1 MRKDI
6 TIFRDET
13 KFAAWPAG
21 NTARCWGNEM
31 FFIFGCGER
40 NLESAEPPMAPGK
53 PMWTVLARSLDGG
66 ESWQMENHPL
76 LSKGFKPSDADSEEL
91 MTFDGKLDFSDPDF
105 TINFG
110 MTGHSNPGD
119 FSWWIY
125 STDRGRNWVGPY
137 KMEIPGLE
145 NCLTMRTQY
154 IVESKDELTIF
165 GTCQKS
171 YGREGRSFCGKMFS
185 DGTFKF
191 LGWIGE
197 EFEENFS
204 FYIMPQGRR
213 RQDGTLVALC
223 RTKWR
228 EGHGCS
234 FHHYISQFES
244 TDGGKTWERKPDVS
258 GENGNNPPAL
268 TVLGDGTWVVFY
280 GCRDAS
286 HPGIRCKYSEDEGRT
301 WSEEINFRDD
311 TVGWDLGY
319 PNILTRQDGKA
330 VVAYYYCHSK
340 EEERYI
346 AGAILDSEYLK
357 MRK

>member
-6 TIFRDET
+6 TIYRNPEH
-13 KFAAWPAG
+13 FAAWPAG
-21 NTARCWGNEM
+21 NVTKCWGNEIV
-31 FFIFGCGER
+31 FGFGCGYR
-40 NLESAEPPMAPGK
+40 NDKPEPPIAPNK
-53 PMWTVLARSLDGG
+53 PMWTVTARSFDGG
-66 ESWQMENHPL
+66 ETWATEKDPT
-76 LSKGFKPSDADSEEL
+76 LSQGFNNQEKDSERL
-91 MTFDGKLDFSDPDF
+91 LDFDGKIDFSDPDF
-105 TINFG
+105 TLIFG

-119 FSWWIY
+119 FSWWHY
-125 STDRGRNWVGPY
+125 STDRGRTWKGPY
-137 KMEIPGLE
+137 RMSIPGFA

-154 IVESKDELTIF
+154 FVESKDELTIF

-171 YGREGRSFCGKMFS
+171 YGREGRSFCGKMYS
-185 DGTFKF
+185 DGRFEF
-191 LGWIGE
+191 VGWIGE

-204 FYIMPQGRR
+204 FIIMPQARR

-234 FHHYISQFES
+234 FHHYISQYES

-268 TVLGDGTWVVFY
+268 TILGDGTWVVAY

-286 HPGIRCKYSEDEGRT
+286 HPGIRCKFSEDEGRT
-301 WSEEINFRDD
+301 WSEEINIRDD

-319 PNILTRQDGKA
+319 PAIVTREDGKA
-330 VVAYYYCHSK
+330 VLAYYYCHSK

-346 AGAILDSEYLK
+346 GGCIFDKDYLK
-357 MRK
+357 YGKE